1 LNSGLRPGGFHNQ
14 IKSKRESFK
23 EEIDLF
29 FFHDYEIMTN
39 FNHFIQSEMPLT
51 PSTTSATTST
61 VDATKAT
68 LLELFAELSNVS
80 SDAETDATSLLRRN
94 ELVALVATRLT
105 SDDALSALE
114 SDASIHPSQRI
125 DHSSIVSSVIQAI
138 SPRTPTPLRLIALD
152 QLAIFFS

>member
-1 LNSGLRPGGFHNQ
+1 
-14 IKSKRESFK
+14 
-23 EEIDLF
+23 
-29 FFHDYEIMTN
+29 
-39 FNHFIQSEMPLT
+39 MPLT
-51 PSTTSATTST
+51 PSTTPATTST

-94 ELVALVATRLT
+94 ELVAHVATRLT

-114 SDASIHPSQRI
+114 SDANIHPSQRT
-125 DHSSIVSSVIQAI
+125 DHSSSIVSNVIQAI